1 MKIIIREKFGWNLY
15 EISNIKFWFN
25 GYLTEGLTV
34 SDLLDELVLLSKNLN
49 IEILSEWV
57 RNISGHYSMVVQFS
71 NDSCFLAVDK
81 ICSIPIFDAAN
92 KNKYAVS
99 NYAPFL
105 KSFFS
110 IADGD
115 VELRPLLEISMSG
128 FTIGDKTIY
137 RKINRLMAGEC
148 VLWDNGKRYSSFYYT
163 YFPSR
168 AIKCDYD
175 ELKNQFAKVC
185 LSTMR
190 NLIDSV
196 NGRQIVVPL
205 SAGKDSRL
213 IVSCLKELSYE
224 NVVCFTY
231 GRLGNYEV
239 STSKK
244 VASELGYKW
253 IYVQDTWREKRIFFK
268 SRIYNLYVKE
278 FESYASVPNIQDIYE
293 VYSLK
298 SRKVIDNDA
307 VIVNGNS
314 GDFISGGHVP
324 KLLDLDENFLVK
336 NKDVWGLF
344 LEKHYS
350 VWRKLRK
357 NLNDKIIISELNE
370 IILKRYSS
378 KIKRDMLTYAIFE
391 SMECIGRQ
399 SRLVAN
405 QQRAYEFIEHEWR
418 LPLWSEGFLDFWEK
432 VDPKYKLEQKLYNDV
447 LMDNNWGGVWK
458 NINVNNK
465 IIRPHSLRLARLF
478 VKILVAP
485 FGKTLWHS
493 IEKKIFVYWLHPT
506 YARSVVSYWSVL
518 FDTRGQRNTNSWT
531 ANQFIKTNGF
541 SNGVIGVSDK
551 IRSQSLKT
559 NKNLGTSNYNPPKI
573 NGCAQEKYKIEP
585 EKE

>member
-15 EISNIKFWFN
+15 ETSNIKFWFS
-25 GYLTEGLTV
+25 GYLTKGLTV
-34 SDLLDELVLLSKNLN
+34 SNLFDELALLSKDLN
-49 IEILSEWV
+49 IEVLSEFV
-57 RNISGHYSMVVQFS
+57 RNISGHFSMVVQFS
-71 NDSCFLAVDK
+71 DDSCFLAVDK
-81 ICSIPIFDAAN
+81 ICSIPIFYATD

-105 KSFFS
+105 KSFFDIS
-110 IADGD
+110 DGD
-115 VELRPLLEISMSG
+115 TELNSLLEISMSG

-148 VLWDNGKRYSSFYYT
+148 IFWDNGKRYSSFYYT
-163 YFPSR
+163 YLPSR
-168 AIKCDYD
+168 IIKCGYD
-175 ELKNQFAKVC
+175 ELKSQFAKVC
-185 LSTMR
+185 LSTIK

-205 SAGKDSRL
+205 SAGRDSRL

-224 NVVCFTY
+224 NVVCFSY
-231 GRLGNYEV
+231 GSLGNYEV
-239 STSKK
+239 STSRK
-244 VASELGYKW
+244 VSSELGYKW
-253 IYVQDTWREKRIFFK
+253 IYVQNTWREKRNFFK

-307 VIVNGNS
+307 VFVNGNS

-336 NKDVWGLF
+336 NNAVWGLF

-350 VWRKLRK
+350 IWRKLRN
-357 NLNDKIIISELNE
+357 NLNDKIIISGLNK
-370 IILKRYSS
+370 IISKRYDSNV
-378 KIKRDMLTYAIFE
+378 KGGMLTYAIFE

-405 QQRAYEFIEHEWR
+405 QQRAYEFIGHEWR

-432 VDPKYKLEQKLYNDV
+432 VDPKYKIDQKLYNDV
-447 LMDNNWGGVWK
+447 LIDNNWGGVWK
-458 NINVNNK
+458 NINVNNNT
-465 IIRPHSLRLARLF
+465 IRSHSLRLTRLF
-478 VKILVAP
+478 LKILVAP
-485 FGKTLWHS
+485 FSKMLWHS
-493 IEKKIFVYWLHPT
+493 IEKNIFAYWLHPT
-506 YARSVVSYWSVL
+506 YGKSVVSYCSVL

-531 ANQFIKTNGF
+531 ADQFIKKNGF
-541 SNGVIGVSDK
+541 SNGVIAVSDE
-551 IRSQSLKT
+551 IRKQSLK
-559 NKNLGTSNYNPPKI
+559 I
-573 NGCAQEKYKIEP
+573 NGRA
-585 EKE
+585 

>member
-15 EISNIKFWFN
+15 EISSIKLWFS

-34 SDLLDELVLLSKNLN
+34 RNLLDELILLSENPN
-49 IEILSEWV
+49 METLSKWV
-57 RNISGHYSMVVQFS
+57 RNISGHFSIVVQFS

-81 ICSIPIFDAAN
+81 ICSIPIFDVAN

-105 KSFFS
+105 KSFFDIS
-110 IADGD
+110 DGD
-115 VELRPLLEISMSG
+115 TELNSLLEISMSG

-148 VLWDNGKRYSSFYYT
+148 IFWDNGKRYSSFYYT
-163 YFPSR
+163 YLPSR
-168 AIKCDYD
+168 IIKCGYD
-175 ELKNQFAKVC
+175 ELKSQFAKVC
-185 LSTMR
+185 LSTIK

-205 SAGKDSRL
+205 SAGRDSRL

-224 NVVCFTY
+224 NVVCFSY
-231 GRLGNYEV
+231 GSLGNYEV
-239 STSKK
+239 STSRK
-244 VASELGYKW
+244 VSSELGYKW
-253 IYVQDTWREKRIFFK
+253 IYVQNTWREKRNFFK

-307 VIVNGNS
+307 VFVNGNS

-336 NKDVWGLF
+336 NNAVWGLF

-350 VWRKLRK
+350 IWRKLRN
-357 NLNDKIIISELNE
+357 NLNDKIIISGLNK
-370 IILKRYSS
+370 IISKRYDSNV
-378 KIKRDMLTYAIFE
+378 KGGMLTYAIFE

-405 QQRAYEFIEHEWR
+405 QQRAYEFIGHEWR

-432 VDPKYKLEQKLYNDV
+432 VDPKYKIDQKLYNDV
-447 LMDNNWGGVWK
+447 LIDNNWGGVWK
-458 NINVNNK
+458 NINVNNNT
-465 IIRPHSLRLARLF
+465 IRSHSLRLTRLF
-478 VKILVAP
+478 LKILVAP
-485 FGKTLWHS
+485 FSKMLWHS
-493 IEKKIFVYWLHPT
+493 IEKNIFAYWLHPT
-506 YARSVVSYWSVL
+506 YGKSVVSYCSVL
-518 FDTRGQRNTNSWT
+518 FDTRGQRNTNSLT
-531 ANQFIKTNGF
+531 ADQFIKKNGF
-541 SNGVIGVSDK
+541 SNGVIAVSDE
-551 IRSQSLKT
+551 IRKQSLK
-559 NKNLGTSNYNPPKI
+559 I
-573 NGCAQEKYKIEP
+573 NGRA
-585 EKE
+585 

>member
-15 EISNIKFWFN
+15 ETSNIKFWFS
-25 GYLTEGLTV
+25 GYLTKGLTV
-34 SDLLDELVLLSKNLN
+34 SNLFDELALLSKDLN
-49 IEILSEWV
+49 IEVLSEFV
-57 RNISGHYSMVVQFS
+57 RNISGHFSMVVQFS
-71 NDSCFLAVDK
+71 DDSCFLAVDK
-81 ICSIPIFDAAN
+81 ICSIPIFYATD

-105 KSFFS
+105 KSFFDIS
-110 IADGD
+110 DGD
-115 VELRPLLEISMSG
+115 TELNSLLEISMSG

-148 VLWDNGKRYSSFYYT
+148 IFWDNGKRYSSFYYT
-163 YFPSR
+163 YLPSR
-168 AIKCDYD
+168 IIKCGYD
-175 ELKNQFAKVC
+175 ELKSQFAKVC
-185 LSTMR
+185 LSTIK

-205 SAGKDSRL
+205 SAGRDSRL

-224 NVVCFTY
+224 NVVCFSY
-231 GRLGNYEV
+231 GSLGNYEV
-239 STSKK
+239 STSRK
-244 VASELGYKW
+244 VSSELGYKW
-253 IYVQDTWREKRIFFK
+253 IYVQNTWREKRNFFK

-307 VIVNGNS
+307 VFVNGNS

-336 NKDVWGLF
+336 NNAVWGLF

-350 VWRKLRK
+350 IWRKLRN
-357 NLNDKIIISELNE
+357 NLNDKIIISGLNK
-370 IILKRYSS
+370 IISKRYDSNV
-378 KIKRDMLTYAIFE
+378 KGGMLTYAIFE

-405 QQRAYEFIEHEWR
+405 QQRAYEFIGHEWR

-432 VDPKYKLEQKLYNDV
+432 VDPKYKIDQKLYNDV
-447 LMDNNWGGVWK
+447 LIDNNWGGVWK
-458 NINVNNK
+458 NINVNNNT
-465 IIRPHSLRLARLF
+465 IRSHSLRLTRLF
-478 VKILVAP
+478 LKILVAP
-485 FGKTLWHS
+485 FSKVLWHS
-493 IEKKIFVYWLHPT
+493 IEKNIFAYWLHPT
-506 YARSVVSYWSVL
+506 YGKSVVSYCSVL

-531 ANQFIKTNGF
+531 ADQFIKKNGF
-541 SNGVIGVSDK
+541 SNGVIAVSDE
-551 IRSQSLKT
+551 IRKQSLK
-559 NKNLGTSNYNPPKI
+559 I
-573 NGCAQEKYKIEP
+573 NGRA
-585 EKE
+585 